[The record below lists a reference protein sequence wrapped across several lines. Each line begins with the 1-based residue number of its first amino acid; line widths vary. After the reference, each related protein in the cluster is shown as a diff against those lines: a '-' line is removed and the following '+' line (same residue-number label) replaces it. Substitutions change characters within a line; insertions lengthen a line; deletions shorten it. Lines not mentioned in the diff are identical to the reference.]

1 MKEKNKNSKENPVHK
16 VPSVGFEPTASGI
29 HLVRL
34 YQAETRKGHGKR
46 PPSPGNGSCWN
57 TLFYFKLVCPCN
69 LPGSGTWSVPW
80 PFPRDPLWQNPL
92 LSVKLFDPSLHLFLA
107 DLPHPVPFCS
117 PCCPKHV
124 AYSFCL
130 IQPFGSLDPVL
141 LC

>member
-1 MKEKNKNSKENPVHK
+1 MEAPPPPCTHTLPPRCAVTPPPLLSPKVETMNPNLRSRRPKPNEIKNKKYTKKNPVHK
-16 VPSVGFEPTASGI
+16 VPSVGFEPTTSGI

-57 TLFYFKLVCPCN
+57 TLFNFRLVCLCN

-92 LSVKLFDPSLHLFLA
+92 LSVLE
-107 DLPHPVPFCS
+107 
-117 PCCPKHV
+117 
-124 AYSFCL
+124 
-130 IQPFGSLDPVL
+130 
-141 LC
+141 